1 MTSPDR
7 STLWVLG
14 AGGLLGRS
22 ILAEAALARTAV
34 RRSQVP
40 WYDPAASTAVLAR
53 EARTILSAHRD
64 VSVFW
69 CAGAG
74 VVATTGDALAAELN
88 VFTSFL
94 GALAEAH
101 ALHPSTKLRLF
112 LASSAGGVYAGSGDA
127 PFTELTEP
135 RAISPYGEQKLAA
148 EGQISAFAAKHGV
161 SVLIGR
167 IANLYGPGQDLAK
180 PQGLITQLCRAQLQ
194 RSPLLIYVS
203 LDTARD
209 YLYVRDA
216 ARMVLRG
223 MTRLSGLQDGSVV
236 VKILASQTSTTLASV
251 VGEIRRVTRRRPP
264 IVLGASPSARFQV
277 RDLRL
282 RSVRWT
288 DIDAL
293 AATPLPA
300 GIASTLG
307 SVAAGLAAARLDL

>member
-1 MTSPDR
+1 ML
-7 STLWVLG
+7 ST
-14 AGGLLGRS
+14 
-22 ILAEAALARTAV
+22 
-34 RRSQVP
+34 
-40 WYDPAASTAVLAR
+40 
-53 EARTILSAHRD
+53 HRD
-64 VSVFW
+64 VNLLW

-74 VVATTGDALAAELN
+74 VVATHPDALAAELSL
-88 VFTSFL
+88 FTEFL

-101 ALHPSTKLRLF
+101 NSHPNTTLRLF
-112 LASSAGGVYAGSGDA
+112 MASSAGGVYAGSGSA

-135 RAISPYGEQKLAA
+135 RAISPYGVHKLAA
-148 EGQISAFAAKHGV
+148 EAQIGDFAATQGV

-194 RSPLLIYVS
+194 RSPLMIYVS

-223 MTRLSGLQDGSVV
+223 MARLSELPSGTVV
-236 VKILASQTSTTLASV
+236 VKILASQTSTTLASI

-288 DIDAL
+288 DLGAL

-300 GIASTLG
+300 GIASTLE
-307 SVAAGLAAARLDL
+307 SVAASLSAARFDR